1 MDRLNTIL
9 SFCKKTVRENK
20 FEHDLLVLFLHNFFT
35 SEVGMELIRVG
46 ENGEPDGFLNLWN
59 KYPDSYSFLYKL
71 EKEEETEKETKKKKE
86 KENQDEK
93 EKESKSLLLKC
104 LIMENTLIVH
114 FRSISGKLN
123 TLELPSKD
131 FVKSIDIK
139 KFNAKT
145 GYRDL
150 DSLRMIITTGLYVK
164 TKEMKKQEMEK
175 RKQQEQEKQRR
186 VEQQK
191 KFEQERRKRIEQ
203 QNNRD
208 PLRVNRPRFDPF
220 SSQQPY
226 GIGSEDLNPFGG
238 MGGMG
243 GMGGLGG
250 GFGSGSGGSYFGP
263 NHPTFTGGG
272 SNSNTDIYGLP
283 KMGRK
288 PKIKFD
294 PFGPLNKNGKINPDH
309 LKKPDSDDDDNFL

>member
-1 MDRLNTIL
+1 MDSLNTIL

-35 SEVGMELIRVG
+35 SEVGMELIGVG
-46 ENGEPDGFLNLWN
+46 ENGDPEDFLNLWN
-59 KYPDSYSFLYKL
+59 KYPDTYSFLYKPK
-71 EKEEETEKETKKKKE
+71 EEEEETEKETN
-86 KENQDEK
+86 KENKNKNEN
-93 EKESKSLLLKC
+93 EKESKNILLKC
-104 LIMENTLIVH
+104 LIMEKTLIVH

-131 FVKSIDIK
+131 FVKSIEIK

-164 TKEMKKQEMEK
+164 TKELKKKEMEK
-175 RKQQEQEKQRR
+175 RKQEEQEKQRR
-186 VEQQK
+186 IEQQK
-191 KFEQERRKRIEQ
+191 KFEQERRRRIEQ
-203 QNNRD
+203 QKKPD

-220 SSQQPY
+220 RFQQPY

-243 GMGGLGG
+243 GMGG

-272 SNSNTDIYGLP
+272 SGRNTDIYGLP
-283 KMGRK
+283 KMGKK

-294 PFGPLNKNGKINPDH
+294 PFDPFNKNGKINPDH
-309 LKKPDSDDDDNFL
+309 IKKPDSDDDDNYL